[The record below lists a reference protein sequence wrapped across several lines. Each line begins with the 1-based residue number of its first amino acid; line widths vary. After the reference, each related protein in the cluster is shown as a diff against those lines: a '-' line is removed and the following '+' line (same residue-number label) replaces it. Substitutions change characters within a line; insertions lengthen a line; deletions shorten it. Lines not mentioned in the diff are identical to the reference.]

1 MLDGVFRPA
10 RSLLLA
16 AIALVAGVAITSCST
31 DDGRTLAPVDP
42 DFTTTSGAST
52 SSEAIGPVGSQEGS
66 QEGGP
71 ILSGEAPAFLV
82 SSDGFD
88 PGGELGPAY
97 TCAGAGVSP
106 PLTWTAPPA
115 GAEVAIVMREEAEAG
130 TVHWIVT
137 GIDPVVLGFGEGGI
151 PEGATQQVNAA
162 GVPGYLAPCP
172 TAGTGVHRYV
182 ITVHL
187 LEQPLVVDPGEAA
200 PDLAARI
207 ESTSSYDSSLSAV
220 VTS

>member
-1 MLDGVFRPA
+1 MLDVVLRPA

-16 AIALVAGVAITSCST
+16 LAALSTGLAVTACAT
-31 DDGRTLAPVDP
+31 DDGRTLAPIDP
-42 DFTTTSGAST
+42 DYTTTSGAPT

-66 QEGGP
+66 EPMLG
-71 ILSGEAPAFLV
+71 GEAPAFVV
-82 SSDGFD
+82 SSDGFA

-106 PLTWTAPPA
+106 PLAWTAPPS
-115 GAEVAIVMREEAEAG
+115 GAEVTIVMRELAEAG

-137 GIDPVVLGFGEGGI
+137 GIDPVVLGFGEGGV
-151 PEGATQQVNAA
+151 PEGAAQQVNAT
-162 GVPGYLAPCP
+162 GVAGYLAPCP
-172 TAGTGVHRYV
+172 AAGTGAHQYE
-182 ITVHL
+182 ITVHV
-187 LEQPLVVDPGEAA
+187 LEQPLVVDPAEAA

-207 ESTSSYDSSLSAV
+207 ESTSIYESSVTAV